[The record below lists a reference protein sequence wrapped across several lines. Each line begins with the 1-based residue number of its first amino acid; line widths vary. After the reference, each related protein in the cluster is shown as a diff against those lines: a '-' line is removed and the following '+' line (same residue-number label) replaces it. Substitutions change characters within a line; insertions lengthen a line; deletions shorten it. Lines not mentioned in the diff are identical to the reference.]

1 MIRFLECMYICIDL
15 FINYFEWK
23 VKYCIL
29 WLVCRLVVQVVCD
42 MNVNEDKLFSLFG
55 YFGVGY
61 VRNLLL
67 YICLK
72 SIYQLFYLFF
82 LELIIEGLF

>member
-55 YFGVGY
+55 YFGD
-61 VRNLLL
+61 LSL
-67 YICLK
+67 YLVMLEICYY
-72 SIYQLFYLFF
+72 IFV
-82 LELIIEGLF
+82 

>member
-42 MNVNEDKLFSLFG
+42 MNVNEDKLFGLFG
-55 YFGVGY
+55 YFGD
-61 VRNLLL
+61 LSL
-67 YICLK
+67 YLVMLEICYYIFVLRVYI
-72 SIYQLFYLFF
+72 SYFIYFF
-82 LELIIEGLF
+82 QN

>member
-29 WLVCRLVVQVVCD
+29 WLVCRLVCD

-55 YFGVGY
+55 YFGD
-61 VRNLLL
+61 LSL
-67 YICLK
+67 YLVMLEICYY
-72 SIYQLFYLFF
+72 IFV
-82 LELIIEGLF
+82 